1 MQDLNKIEN
10 EQLQANDTYSDE
22 EVAFKDLVCG
32 HTIGDLA
39 QDMKDILHELN
50 GGRHISTKGY
60 NAIDEIIQKI
70 LIECEE

>member
-10 EQLQANDTYSDE
+10 EQLQSNDTCGDE

-39 QDMKDILHELN
+39 QKMSDTLHELN
-50 GGRHISTKGY
+50 GGWHISAKGY
-60 NAIDEIIQKI
+60 LAIDEIIQKI
-70 LIECEE
+70 LIECEV